1 MLYHEI
7 IIHRQ
12 SLLFILPLAY
22 FKEVLLS
29 WKCRSIAGTP
39 RSVLDTRDL
48 KSSNSKWLEPA
59 RLSTNSMQGGATVE
73 AKGGQVTNNPS
84 SRPCSSRS
92 SRSKDGGS
100 KASPPTEPVRPR
112 FSAGGVVRPSPMPEL
127 HPIRSK
133 SRSSSHLSPSPCTP
147 RTPLSKSS
155 HRPATPSP
163 SFTTATGQNG
173 RYQHSNNSP
182 RVATPSPRMRVGCPA
197 SFVQHNHPWR
207 G

>member
-1 MLYHEI
+1 M
-7 IIHRQ
+7 
-12 SLLFILPLAY
+12 PLAY
-22 FKEVLLS
+22 FKGFLLS
-29 WKCRSIAGTP
+29 WNCRSIVGTP

-59 RLSTNSMQGGATVE
+59 RLSMNSMQEGATVE

-100 KASPPTEPVRPR
+100 KAPPPMELVRPR

-127 HPIRSK
+127 RPIRSK
-133 SRSSSHLSPSPCTP
+133 SRSSSHLSPSP

-155 HRPATPSP
+155 HRPATPSS
-163 SFTTATGQNG
+163 SFTTAAGRNG
-173 RYQHSNNSP
+173 RYQHSNTSP
-182 RVATPSPRMRVGCPA
+182 RVATPSPKMRIGCPA

>member
-1 MLYHEI
+1 M
-7 IIHRQ
+7 
-12 SLLFILPLAY
+12 PLAY
-22 FKEVLLS
+22 FKGFLLS
-29 WKCRSIAGTP
+29 WNCRSIVGTP

-59 RLSTNSMQGGATVE
+59 RLSMNSMQEGATVE

-92 SRSKDGGS
+92 SRSKDGGN
-100 KASPPTEPVRPR
+100 KAPPSMELVRPR

-127 HPIRSK
+127 RPIRSK
-133 SRSSSHLSPSPCTP
+133 SRSSSHLSPSP

-155 HRPATPSP
+155 HRPATPSS

-173 RYQHSNNSP
+173 RYQHSNTSP
-182 RVATPSPRMRVGCPA
+182 RVATPSPKMRIGCPA